1 MKKNESKEKL
11 LKNLN
16 DINWNYFYEVCDGI
30 ADEDVIGLDGHF
42 YLRALKYVPN
52 KVLRKW
58 IKEIKD
64 ELKKHGEKN
73 D

>member
-42 YLRALKYVPN
+42 YSRALKYVPN

>member
-1 MKKNESKEKL
+1 MKKYESKEKL
-11 LKNLN
+11 LSELYI
-16 DINWNYFYEVCDGI
+16 INHTYFYEVCNGI
-30 ADEDVIGLDGHF
+30 ADGDVIGKDGHHLWQS
-42 YLRALKYVPN
+42 LRYVPN

>member
-1 MKKNESKEKL
+1 MKKYESKEKL
-11 LKNLN
+11 LSELYN
-16 DINWNYFYEVCDGI
+16 INHTYFYEVCNGI
-30 ADEDVIGLDGHF
+30 ADGDVIGKEGHHLWRS
-42 YLRALKYVPN
+42 LRYVPN